1 MIRKLKQRMAH
12 HRPVRFTSEGPKA
25 SVLVALTDHPGDP
38 EVILTRRSA
47 RLSTHSGEVAFPGG
61 KHDDTDPDLQFT
73 ALREAHE
80 EVGLPPEKVEV
91 LGPLG
96 QVMSKHRLQ
105 VTPYVGLV
113 SSQIELTPNPDELD
127 AVFRVPVSFF
137 LEKEHFRTHQ
147 IRSHGRIHE
156 VPAWQYGDYTIWGLT
171 AYVLAELMNM
181 AYDANIPVR
190 ARPEHNS
197 QNNK

>member
-1 MIRKLKQRMAH
+1 MAH
-12 HRPVRFTSEGPKA
+12 YHPIRFRSDGPKA
-25 SVLVALTDHPGDP
+25 GVLVALTDQTSDP

-61 KHDDTDPDLQFT
+61 KHDETDPDLQFT

-80 EVGLPPEKVEV
+80 EIGLPPEAVDI

-105 VTPYVGLV
+105 VTPYVGV
-113 SSQIELTPNPDELD
+113 IDPAIELTPNPGELD

-137 LEKEHFRTHQ
+137 LEKSHYRTHQ
-147 IRSHGRIHE
+147 IRSNGRIHE
-156 VPAWQYGDYTIWGLT
+156 VPAWQYDDYLIWGLT
-171 AYVLAELMNM
+171 AYVLTELMNT
-181 AYDANIPVR
+181 AYDAGIPMR
-190 ARPEHNS
+190 ARPEHQS
-197 QNNK
+197 AK

>member
-12 HRPVRFTSEGPKA
+12 HRPVRFHSDGPKA
-25 SVLVALTDHPGDP
+25 SVLVALTDHSFDP
-38 EVILTRRSA
+38 EVILTQRSA

-61 KHDDTDPDLQFT
+61 KHDETDPDLRFT

-80 EVGLPPEKVEV
+80 EVGLPPEQVEI

-105 VTPYVGLV
+105 VTPWVGVIDPAVDLR
-113 SSQIELTPNPDELD
+113 PNPGELD

-137 LEKEHFRTHQ
+137 LEQGHYRTHQ
-147 IRSHGRIHE
+147 IRSNGRVHE
-156 VPAWQYGDYTIWGLT
+156 VPAWQYDDYIIWGLT
-171 AYVLAELMNM
+171 AYVLTELMNTV
-181 AYDANIPVR
+181 YDADIPMR
-190 ARPEHNS
+190 ARPEHRNLR
-197 QNNK
+197 